1 MVLNPRCT
9 LISNKA
15 LWKIPKCRLHAP
27 QTSESLVPGSR
38 HREFSKAP
46 RVNSNTQSRLR
57 TSTFEELVANGVE
70 TCRVDKAVSCSH
82 GVSASTT
89 F

>member
-9 LISNKA
+9 LISNKGA
-15 LWKIPKCRLHAP
+15 LENPKVQAAP

-70 TCRVDKAVSCSH
+70 SCRVDKAVSCSM
-82 GVSASTT
+82 V
-89 F
+89 